1 MTRTMT
7 VLVADDSL
15 LIRAVVRAGL
25 EGEGYTVAEVADGL
39 AAVEFCRET
48 PPDVVLLDIE
58 MPGLDGREVLAELKS
73 SQRLCD
79 IPVVFLTGHT
89 EMSDVLGAL
98 RAGAQD
104 YLKKPFEPA
113 ELLARVGAAAH
124 VKKLQDQLRARN
136 AELERLSST
145 DTLTGLDNRRHIEEQ
160 LRQQCGAA
168 RRRREP
174 FAVLVL
180 DLDHFKQV
188 NDTYGHP
195 VGDQVLAEFAQR
207 LRRELRAEDIAC
219 RWGGEEFL
227 VVLPR
232 TGLADATSVAE
243 RIRSAT
249 AATPIQAGGREVR
262 ITVSGGCAIGPDGSA
277 EDLVRTA
284 DGFLYKAKQ
293 EGRNRIIAPAA

>member
-1 MTRTMT
+1 MT

-15 LIRAVVRAGL
+15 LIRTVVRAAL
-25 EGEGYTVAEVADGL
+25 EGEGYAVAEAGDGL
-39 AAVEFCRET
+39 AAVECCHRMA
-48 PPDVVLLDIE
+48 PDIVLLDME
-58 MPGLDGREVLAELKS
+58 MPGLNGRQVLAELKS
-73 SQRLCD
+73 SERLCD

-98 RAGAQD
+98 RSGAHD

-113 ELLARVGAAAH
+113 ELLARVGAAAQ
-124 VKKLQDQLRARN
+124 VKKLHDELRARN
-136 AELERLSST
+136 AELERMSST
-145 DTLTGLDNRRHIEEQ
+145 DTLTGLDNRRHIEEK
-160 LRQQCGAA
+160 LRQQCSAA

-174 FAVLVL
+174 VAVLLL
-180 DLDHFKQV
+180 DLDHFKRV

-195 VGDQVLAEFAQR
+195 VGDQVLAEFAHR

-227 VVLPR
+227 VVLPG

-249 AATPIQAGGREVR
+249 SVTPIRAGDQQIRV
-262 ITVSGGCAIGPDGSA
+262 TVS
-277 EDLVRTA
+277 
-284 DGFLYKAKQ
+284 
-293 EGRNRIIAPAA
+293 